1 LIITEIKVSGM
12 EDVERRLGNLKSK
25 APLVLS
31 RAINRAIS
39 NVKKNSAKE
48 TSSRYY
54 ITSGEVKKTLR
65 LVKASKSSL
74 KAAVI
79 SSGSG
84 IALSK
89 FKVNTGTPVRYR
101 GAGRSPKVYRAG
113 VKKSG
118 GVKPLAGDPKA
129 FIAVMKSGHKGVF
142 ERTSDASLP
151 IKQLYGPSVPQIM
164 KNQDILDVIN
174 KDAAETLQKRLDV
187 EINNVLRKG

>member
-1 LIITEIKVSGM
+1 MIITEIKVSGM

-89 FKVNTGTPVRYR
+89 FKVNPGTTVRYR
-101 GAGRSPKVYRAG
+101 GASRSPKVYRAG

>member
-1 LIITEIKVSGM
+1 MIITEIKVSGM

-89 FKVNTGTPVRYR
+89 FKVNPGTPVRYR
-101 GAGRSPKVYRAG
+101 GASRSPKVYRAG

>member
-1 LIITEIKVSGM
+1 M

-89 FKVNTGTPVRYR
+89 FKVNPGTPVRYR
-101 GAGRSPKVYRAG
+101 GASRSPKVYRAG